1 MKKSKLQID
10 YDFDFVLIGIT
21 SGLKAFKLAWVLNRQ
36 LGLQLV
42 KKDDLLVGFKG
53 GIEKSF
59 SMHAHQLQQRT
70 YRLIKNR
77 PSETDSG
84 TYFLVPEHPHFDYL
98 MVLHETEQTF
108 AKNIL
113 DTIRKNSSVELAA
126 FIPLASLKTKE
137 NFIF

>member
-1 MKKSKLQID
+1 MKKTKLQID

-21 SGLKAFKLAWVLNRQ
+21 TGLKGFKLAWELNRQ
-36 LGLQLV
+36 LDIQLV

-53 GIEKSF
+53 GTEKSF
-59 SMHAHQLQQRT
+59 SMHAHQTQQRT
-70 YRLIKNR
+70 YRLVKNK
-77 PSETDSG
+77 PVEADSG
-84 TYFLVPEHPHFDYL
+84 TYFLLPEHPHFDYV
-98 MVLHETEQTF
+98 MVLHEAEQTF

-113 DTIRKNSSVELAA
+113 EAIRKISSVELAA